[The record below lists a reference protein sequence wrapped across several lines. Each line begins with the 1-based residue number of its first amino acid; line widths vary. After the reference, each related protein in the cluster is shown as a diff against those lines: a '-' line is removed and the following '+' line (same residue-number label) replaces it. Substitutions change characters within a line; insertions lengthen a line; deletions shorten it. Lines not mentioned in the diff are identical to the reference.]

1 MIISRN
7 KITLIK
13 LSLILFLLFGVIRTC
28 YSQQYSLYNSRTLYD
43 SFENPSQRAY
53 QVDTSRRFA
62 FNFLIPTISLN
73 STFSGPAE
81 PAFKSLIYDG
91 VFNGR
96 DITLGENRMNTLT
109 FSSNNYIAMLR
120 MLKAVKKY
128 KEVGISWQIRNDG
141 RAQVTNEFFAI
152 FDDYRVFN
160 ASNLSN
166 LFNVNGYNQSYHQFS
181 FAYRQNYTK
190 RFSVGAKFSLL
201 SGISYTALKVD
212 KSEINMDEANDV
224 FDVSVKGQL
233 RSSFKFDDF
242 QRQMIN
248 PNFKNPG
255 LSITAGAS
263 YRLRDGWSILGNM
276 KDIGFIK
283 WNKEAYE
290 YEFDTGQIII
300 QNASNSSAD
309 NRLADS
315 LDTRISRV
323 SINKSYVSMINGKA
337 ELMLSKDIGNYKP
350 NLILSK
356 SIYYDGGDL
365 VLVNNYHL
373 KNHVLTAS
381 AAYNTTGIL
390 QIGGQYMI
398 KTPNV
403 EFYIGSDQLL
413 KSYEVLRNYTKNASP
428 YSSGYTGV
436 SFYMGFGL
444 KFGSVLE
451 HQANATKISGF
462 RKNPIGKFIKGLVGK
477 KD

>member
-1 MIISRN
+1 MILSRN
-7 KITLIK
+7 NSFPLK
-13 LSLILFLLFGVIRTC
+13 LSLVLLLLIGLVRSS

-62 FNFLIPTISLN
+62 FNFFIPTISLN
-73 STFSGPAE
+73 STFSGPGE
-81 PAFKSLIYDG
+81 SAFKSLIYDG

-96 DITLGENRMNTLT
+96 NITLGENQMNTIS

-120 MLKAVKKY
+120 VLKAVKKY
-128 KEVGISWQIRNDG
+128 KEMGVSWQIRNDG
-141 RAQVTNEFFAI
+141 RANVTNEVFAI
-152 FDDYRVFN
+152 FDDYRAFN

-190 RFSVGAKFSLL
+190 RFSVGAKFSML

-212 KSEINMDEANDV
+212 KSEINMDKANEV

-242 QRQMIN
+242 QRQMLN

-255 LSITAGAS
+255 LAITAGAS
-263 YRLRDGWSILGNM
+263 YRLRDGWSILGNI

-300 QNASNSSAD
+300 QNASNSNAD
-309 NRLADS
+309 ERLADS
-315 LDTRISRV
+315 LDTRISRASV
-323 SINKSYVSMINGKA
+323 NRSYVSMINGKA
-337 ELMLSKDIGNYKP
+337 ELMLSKEFGNYKP

-373 KNHVLTAS
+373 KNHVLSAS

-413 KSYEVLRNYTKNASP
+413 KSYEMIKNYSKSASP
-428 YSSGYTGV
+428 YSSGYTGA

-444 KFGSVLE
+444 KFGSILE
-451 HQANATKISGF
+451 HQANATNISGF